1 MKYLLFV
8 VLVGLGACTGSSEG
22 VTAAG
27 ETAADETRDV
37 NALLADAVA
46 ADQRAAESLHAWTK
60 TSRLIEKSRRL
71 LAEGQDEA
79 ALETARRALFIAEAS
94 VAQAEREKTAWQAR
108 VPK

>member
-1 MKYLLFV
+1 MDRQAGSSLKFLLFV
-8 VLVGLGACTGSSEG
+8 VLIGLGACTGNSEE

-27 ETAADETRDV
+27 ETAAGESAAGDSAADETRDV

-79 ALETARRALFIAEAS
+79 AL
-94 VAQAEREKTAWQAR
+94 
-108 VPK
+108 